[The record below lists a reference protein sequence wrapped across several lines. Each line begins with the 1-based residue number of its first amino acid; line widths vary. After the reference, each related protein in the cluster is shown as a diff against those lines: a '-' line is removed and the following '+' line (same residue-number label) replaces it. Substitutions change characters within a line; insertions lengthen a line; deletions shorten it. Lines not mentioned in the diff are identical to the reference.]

1 MMLKNEW
8 SISNNANEDDKY
20 PGIRLFKEND
30 TEPFYFDSRA
40 HWETIFLG
48 YITFFISLLVI
59 VSNGVLLLVF
69 VRRCSITS
77 TTLILGALAVSD
89 TIICSTRIPDSFYF
103 FTLGKI
109 EFYVPYQWC
118 IANRVLYIVYQ
129 IARTASNWLTTFLG
143 LQRCLCVRKPLHVKR
158 ICTVKNTTIA
168 IFSISVS
175 SFILKIYPHEGLGG

>member
-1 MMLKNEW
+1 MTGQMMLKNEW

-143 LQRCLCVRKPLHVKR
+143 L
-158 ICTVKNTTIA
+158 
-168 IFSISVS
+168 
-175 SFILKIYPHEGLGG
+175 